1 MSAAKEASTDVI
13 AFIHADVAAAALA
26 LSGVRERV
34 PGFLFVGATF
44 SRSLPRRR
52 KKKKW
57 PMRFIEDDVA
67 PVVRALS
74 RVPGF
79 SGLQFHLVD
88 VLQVMSAAKEE
99 SIHVFPF
106 IRAGVAPTAT
116 VLSRVPGLQFDL
128 GDVLDGHVLGEGSI
142 CEGRICRI
150 AKEEFAEF
158 WRRSLAK
165 ENLQN

>member
-1 MSAAKEASTDVI
+1 
-13 AFIHADVAAAALA
+13 
-26 LSGVRERV
+26 
-34 PGFLFVGATF
+34 
-44 SRSLPRRR
+44 
-52 KKKKW
+52 
-57 PMRFIEDDVA
+57 MRFIEDDVA

-128 GDVLDGHVLGEGSI
+128 GDVLDVMSLAKEAFAK
-142 CEGRICRI
+142 EEFAEL

-165 ENLQN
+165 EEFAELIKILFKLSRVPGLPLPFHLVDVLQVVAVAKEFQQDSDFQIVKAFIHADVAPAPR